1 MNLDDPQWSRL
12 RGGYRVP
19 YDPRKALL
27 ALERA
32 DGTDTAWEE
41 LWNGLFHQGDVGE
54 ASYAA
59 IPHLVRIQAARAVAD
74 WNTYALAATIEIARR
89 SGHNPEL
96 PAGMSDDYHAAWRE
110 LVTLAIRDLEA
121 AEDPTL
127 VMSIIG
133 VIAIGKGQFTLGLL
147 AIDFNE
153 SERKEMIEAAEQA

>member
-32 DGTDTAWEE
+32 DGTDSAWEE
-41 LWNGLFHQGDVGE
+41 LWTGLYHQGDVGE

-59 IPHLVRIQAARAVAD
+59 VPHLVRIHAARATAD
-74 WNTYALAATIEIARR
+74 WNTYALVAAIEIARR
-89 SGHNPEL
+89 VGHNPEL
-96 PAGMSDDYHAAWRE
+96 PDSLRDAYQDAWRK
-110 LVTLAIRDLEA
+110 LVKLGLRDLET

-127 VMSIIG
+127 VISILG
-133 VIAIGKGQFTLGLL
+133 VIAIGKGQFTLGQL
-147 AIDFNE
+147 AVDFDE
-153 SERKEMIEAAEQA
+153 SERREMIETMERP

>member
-1 MNLDDPQWSRL
+1 M
-12 RGGYRVP
+12 
-19 YDPRKALL
+19 
-27 ALERA
+27 
-32 DGTDTAWEE
+32 
-41 LWNGLFHQGDVGE
+41 
-54 ASYAA
+54 
-59 IPHLVRIQAARAVAD
+59 
-74 WNTYALAATIEIARR
+74 AATIEIARR

-127 VMSIIG
+127 VMSILG

-147 AIDFNE
+147 AIDFDE